1 MLILL
6 LIRCALPKQPLCL
19 RWKNKN
25 TQRRQRWLCVLLPD
39 TGISLGLQTCAN
51 LSARA
56 SCLWRS
62 KGLCRINLFT
72 QAVCDRCPE
81 EKPNRKGTNALNKL
95 LAWLSETAELVQ
107 SSKRS
112 INHLAIH
119 PEEIGW
125 LPYLLIGDQVMKW
138 ASKCYDKINA
148 CQNSRPGMWTCLWI
162 HDLFIGFIVSF
173 FFATRIL
180 SWRVQAPKTPK
191 RNNMIQDDT
200 QDDTICT
207 F

>member
-1 MLILL
+1 MCSPQTATLL
-6 LIRCALPKQPLCL
+6 ALEEQKH
-19 RWKNKN
+19 
-25 TQRRQRWLCVLLPD
+25 TTTATTACVLLPD

-56 SCLWRS
+56 SCL
-62 KGLCRINLFT
+62 CRINLFTQAT

-81 EKPNRKGTNALNKL
+81 EKPNRKGTNARNKL

-148 CQNSRPGMWTCLWI
+148 GQNSRPGMWTCLWI
-162 HDLFIGFIVSF
+162 DLFIGFI
-173 FFATRIL
+173 
-180 SWRVQAPKTPK
+180 
-191 RNNMIQDDT
+191 
-200 QDDTICT
+200 
-207 F
+207 